1 LFSFKKERKD
11 KEILIQFGVKG
22 FTSKIYSCK
31 LKHSS
36 KGMAGHQP
44 VKWADVA
51 TNSAQQGEKKTLNKL
66 GYRVTVRAA
75 LEHRMI
81 QKNVIIGKE

>member
-44 VKWADVA
+44 AKWADVA
-51 TNSAQQGEKKTLNKL
+51 TNSAQQGEKKNT
-66 GYRVTVRAA
+66 
-75 LEHRMI
+75 
-81 QKNVIIGKE
+81 